1 VSTDAQSTD
10 RLDFACPCVCS
21 ATASRRLSFTGG
33 EWHDDGPTE
42 VFTGRSERRLATNTC
57 PPPTPPKTEVFYV
70 PGGLDYDADGLNWGG
85 ANRKSMLYTF
95 TVFTTI
101 GYGCV
106 VRVSDC

>member
-1 VSTDAQSTD
+1 MCAHRSALWPVADLRLTFCST
-10 RLDFACPCVCS
+10 
-21 ATASRRLSFTGG
+21 TAARRLSFTGG
-33 EWHDDGPTE
+33 EWHHDGPAE
-42 VFTGRSERRLATNTC
+42 AARSERRLSNSTC

-70 PGGLDYDADGLNWGG
+70 PGGLDYDPDGLNWGG

-101 GYGCV
+101 GSGCV